1 MKKLIAM
8 LLSLVLCAS
17 LLAGC
22 ANETTTTQEEE
33 TTTTDTTQ
41 QETADPAPETE
52 EPAPAPVEEEETP
65 AAPKYVFLFIGDGM
79 SYPQI
84 QSTSDYL
91 GALSDAD
98 YWQAEPSLDDNQGAI
113 LDGPEYLNF
122 MNFPVAGSAV
132 TYDSNSFCPDSAST
146 ATSISTGHK
155 TYSGTINM
163 DETGTTAY
171 ETIAEQ
177 LKAQKGWEIGVI
189 SSVNLNHATPAA
201 FYAHQASR
209 NNYYEIGLELIDS
222 GFDYF
227 SGGAFLKPTGAEGD
241 QEDLYALAEAAGYT
255 VARTQA
261 DAEAVTDGSV
271 IIVDEHL
278 ADGDAMAYELD
289 RTDEMW
295 SLADHVAKGI
305 EVLDNDNGF
314 FLMCEGGKID
324 WACHANDAA
333 SSIHDTMALA
343 DAVQVAIDFA
353 AEHPEET
360 LIVVT
365 GDHETGGL
373 TIGFAGTDYDT
384 YLNLLESQ
392 KISYAKFDS
401 DYVSAYKENKTP
413 FEEAMADVTE
423 LFGLKTEGE
432 EGDKLVLTDYD
443 TYLNLLESQKI
454 SFAKY
459 DSDYVAAY
467 KENKTSFEDVLADI
481 ETLFGLKTQGE
492 EGDKLVLTPYELSQI
507 KTAYEKSINET
518 ATGMDEQQEYVMYG
532 TYEPL
537 TVTITHILNN
547 KSGVSFTSYSHTGLP
562 VAVLAD
568 GVNAEV
574 FNGYYDNTEVYN
586 KLADMLNIK

>member
-1 MKKLIAM
+1 MNWKRPLA
-8 LLSLVLCAS
+8 LTLTALTLGGSLAACGNPS
-17 LLAGC
+17 AG
-22 ANETTTTQEEE
+22 TTPKTTG
-33 TTTTDTTQ
+33 TS
-41 QETADPAPETE
+41 APEVQALSAGT
-52 EPAPAPVEEEETP
+52 VKT
-65 AAPKYVFLFIGDGM
+65 PKYVFLFIGDGM

-84 QSTSDYL
+84 QSTADYL
-91 GALSDAD
+91 GALGDKD
-98 YWQAEPSLDDNQGAI
+98 YWQAQPSLDDNGGAT
-113 LDGPEYLNF
+113 LDGPSYLNF
-122 MNFPVAGSAV
+122 MNFEAAGSAV

-171 ETIAEQ
+171 ETIAEKVHDQ
-177 LKAQKGWEIGVI
+177 LGMSVGVI

-209 NNYYEIGLELIDS
+209 NDYYEIGLELVNS
-222 GFDYF
+222 GFEYF
-227 SGGAFLKPTGAEGD
+227 AGGGLLKPTGAEGD
-241 QEDLYALAEAAGYT
+241 QKDLYTLAEEAGYN
-255 VARTQA
+255 VVKTQA
-261 DAEAVTDGSV
+261 EAEKVTEGPV

-289 RTDEMW
+289 RTDSMW
-295 SLADHVAKGI
+295 SLADHVAKGV
-305 EVLDNDNGF
+305 EVLEQDEDGF

-333 SSIHDTMALA
+333 SAIHDTKALS

-353 AEHPEET
+353 EEHPDET
-360 LIVVT
+360 LILVT

-401 DYVSAYKENKTP
+401 DYVAAYKEEQTS
-413 FEEAMADVTE
+413 FEDVLADVEE

-432 EGDKLVLTDYD
+432 EGDKLVLT
-443 TYLNLLESQKI
+443 
-454 SFAKY
+454 
-459 DSDYVAAY
+459 
-467 KENKTSFEDVLADI
+467 
-481 ETLFGLKTQGE
+481 
-492 EGDKLVLTPYELSQI
+492 PYELSQL
-507 KTAYEKSINET
+507 KTAYEKSIHET
-518 ATGMDEQQEYVMYG
+518 ATGMDEQQEYVLYG

-537 TVTITHILNN
+537 TVTLTHIINN

-562 VAVLAD
+562 VAVLAH
-568 GVNAEV
+568 GVNAGQ
-574 FNGYYDNTEVYN
+574 FNGYYDNTEIFQ
-586 KLADMLNIK
+586 KLATMLGVQ